1 MEPAIFHG
9 LGTAIVTPF
18 HSDESVDHA
27 SLKKLV
33 EAQIAGG
40 VDFLVACGSTGEA
53 STLTEDETIAVIT
66 TVIEAANDRIPVVAG
81 CTHNSTH
88 EAVRRATA
96 ITKIPGL
103 RGILTANPY

>member
-9 LGTAIVTPF
+9 LGTAIITPF
-18 HSDESVDHA
+18 HADESVDHA
-27 SLKKLV
+27 SLRKLV

-53 STLTEDETIAVIT
+53 STLTEDETTAVIT
-66 TVIEAANDRIPVVAG
+66 TVIAASNGRIPVVAG
-81 CTHNSTH
+81 CTHNSTR

-96 ITKIPGL
+96 ISKILGL
-103 RGILTANPY
+103 SGIL